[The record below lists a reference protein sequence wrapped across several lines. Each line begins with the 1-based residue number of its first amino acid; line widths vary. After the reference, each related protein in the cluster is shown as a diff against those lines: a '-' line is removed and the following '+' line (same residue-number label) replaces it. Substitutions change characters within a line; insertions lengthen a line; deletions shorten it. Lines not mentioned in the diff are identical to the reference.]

1 VFAERFNEVVCSDN
15 QGSRRHLG
23 SLA

>member
-1 VFAERFNEVVCSDN
+1 VFAERVDEVVCSDY
-15 QGSRRHLG
+15 QGGRRHLG